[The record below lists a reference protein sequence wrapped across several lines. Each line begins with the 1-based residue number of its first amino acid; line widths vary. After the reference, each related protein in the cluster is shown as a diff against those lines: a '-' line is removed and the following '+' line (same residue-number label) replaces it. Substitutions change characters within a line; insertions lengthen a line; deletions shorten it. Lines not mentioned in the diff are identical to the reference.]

1 MGCPLAQSQR
11 AYAPRG
17 GQAQR
22 ARLLRASP
30 DGAAVFPF
38 AHAGA
43 AGALTACLVT
53 RKDFW

>member
-30 DGAAVFPF
+30 DGAAVLPFP
-38 AHAGA
+38 HVGA
-43 AGALTACLVT
+43 AGASTACFVT